1 MARGSTLA
9 PRLVTTFSDDNSIT
23 SFSVRKRY
31 RRHLKSAKKD
41 HTSPRTASNSESS
54 SNISKEQISYWTT
67 QQHLQKVSFADKF
80 AVKIIK
86 RIPKAYAVDVWYAA
100 KDFVNFRTEVLSC
113 RDFLPKMK
121 LKSARCRNHMRRVL
135 LEYRIHLD
143 LALKENVT
151 ASRSVALRN
160 ASKNSLNLSSLSM
173 RCSKKS
179 KEAAIRNATKLEKE
193 IIADQMILNP
203 TISNACIGPTNRWI
217 IEYYFGCFIDTLCTA
232 I

>member
-9 PRLVTTFSDDNSIT
+9 PRLVTSFSDDNSIS
-23 SFSVRKRY
+23 SFSARKQY
-31 RRHLKSAKKD
+31 RRDVKSAKKE
-41 HTSPRTASNSESS
+41 HTSHRSASNSESS
-54 SNISKEQISYWTT
+54 SNIVHQKMSYWTT

-100 KDFVNFRTEVLSC
+100 KDFDNFRTEVLSR
-113 RDFLPKMK
+113 RDLLLKMK

-135 LEYRIHLD
+135 LEYRINLD
-143 LALKENVT
+143 LALKENAT
-151 ASRSVALRN
+151 ASRRVALRN
-160 ASKNSLNLSSLSM
+160 ISKNSLNLSSLSM

-179 KEAAIRNATKLEKE
+179 KEVAIKNASNLERE
-193 IIADQMILNP
+193 IIADQMILNS
-203 TISNACIGPTNRWI
+203 TISNACLGPTHRWI
-217 IEYYFGCFIDTLCTA
+217 IDYYFGCFIDTLCTS